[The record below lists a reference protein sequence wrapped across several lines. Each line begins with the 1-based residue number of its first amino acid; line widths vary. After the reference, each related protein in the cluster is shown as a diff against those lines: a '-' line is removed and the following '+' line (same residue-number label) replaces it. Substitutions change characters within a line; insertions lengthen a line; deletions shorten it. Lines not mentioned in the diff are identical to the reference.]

1 MQQGFVAQR
10 DVDIVRRSTKGIGTN
25 EGNLVNTLCNRTK
38 KQIDA
43 VDLLYHDTVRAL
55 IKWESIDILII
66 RIVSFLYSSW
76 AAHLGVNEF
85 FVGVPFEFGSWVYPS
100 IPKGSVEVL

>member
-10 DVDIVRRSTKGIGTN
+10 DVDVVRRSTKGIGTN

-43 VDLLYHDTVRAL
+43 VDLLYHETARGFPWD
-55 IKWESIDILII
+55 SIFWF
-66 RIVSFLYSSW
+66 RVVSFLFSSW
-76 AAHLGVNEF
+76 VSHLGVIVF
-85 FVGVPFEFGSWVYPS
+85 CGGSY
-100 IPKGSVEVL
+100 